1 MNRPITSDSDED
13 FTSPALLLLLLET
26 DAAKNEQAMEIL
38 SAHILAQNPGNENPA
53 RASEFIKRLR
63 SAHSTHAHTL
73 RWLIGIVLLF
83 ALAVLCWWLWPQQKQ
98 VAVYIAPAP
107 AVSPGN
113 SGTPAHTSRMAGG
126 AWRPQH
132 TPQAITPL
140 HTDSAEDESTNPPNP
155 PVAVHTAPSR
165 WMMPQDANYFEEEIP
180 VLTDAQIK
188 QTAKDKLKIMREVSS
203 KRSTYVTI
211 PAGSTSVNNTRVS
224 LKSFNIKG
232 AEVTNFEYRT
242 FLHDLLVQH
251 RTDDYL
257 AAKPVSNGWTKAGVP
272 EYEAVYFSSPAYNEF
287 PAVNMSRKGAELF
300 CEWMTSEF
308 RKAVAS
314 GKIKW
319 NKGIKPQFR
328 LPNESEWI
336 YAARASSTNATYPW
350 SSVIDNVQNQRGC
363 YLCNFNYT
371 LSKPDLRPEGPST
384 GKTPCISTKPNPHS
398 IITTA
403 GRALDTLLMAPVY
416 AYNPNAFALYCTSG
430 NAAEMVWAPQPNG
443 QPAVAKAMGGAWSS
457 HASQMKIENT
467 ERFEGVV
474 DGNAAVGFRPVL
486 VWEVVAGSGQ

>member
-1 MNRPITSDSDED
+1 MNSHHTSNSDEE

-38 SAHILAQNPGNENPA
+38 SAHVLAQHTPHQNPEK
-53 RASEFIKRLR
+53 ASEFIKRLR
-63 SAHSTHAHTL
+63 KAQTSHTYTL
-73 RWLIGIVLLF
+73 RWLAGIALLLVV
-83 ALAVLCWWLWPQQKQ
+83 ALLCMWLWPQQKEVKVSLSPLPASPSPAQ
-98 VAVYIAPAP
+98 PQAQHMAAAV
-107 AVSPGN
+107 
-113 SGTPAHTSRMAGG
+113 RKQ
-126 AWRPQH
+126 QH
-132 TPQAITPL
+132 TPPAAQLLPADSVSTEPVSQATPP
-140 HTDSAEDESTNPPNP
+140 AAP
-155 PVAVHTAPSR
+155 HTAPTR
-165 WMMPQDANYFEEEIP
+165 WMMPQEFNYFEEEIP

-188 QTAKDKLKIMREVSS
+188 QTAKDKLRIMREVSG
-203 KRSTYVTI
+203 KRNSYVSI
-211 PAGSTSVNNTRVS
+211 PNGSTSVNNSMVA
-224 LKSFNIKG
+224 LKNFYIKG

-272 EYEAVYFSSPAYNEF
+272 EYETVYFSSPAYNEF

-300 CEWMTSEF
+300 CAWMTSEF
-308 RKAVAS
+308 RKAVAT
-314 GKIKW
+314 GKVKW
-319 NKGIKPQFR
+319 SKGSNPQFR
-328 LPNESEWI
+328 LPQESEWI
-336 YAARASSTNATYPW
+336 YAARASSVQNAQYPW
-350 SSVIDNVQNQRGC
+350 SSVVDNVQNQRGC

-371 LSKPDLRPEGPST
+371 LSKPDLGPEGPAN
-384 GKTPCISTKPNPHS
+384 GKMPCISTKPNTHS

-467 ERFEGVV
+467 ERFEGVT
-474 DGNAAVGFRPVL
+474 DGNAAIGFRPVL
-486 VWEVVAGSGQ
+486 VWE

>member
-1 MNRPITSDSDED
+1 MNRPTTTDSDED

-38 SAHILAQNPGNENPA
+38 SEHVFAQHPGHENPE
-53 RASEFIKRLR
+53 RANEFIKRLGR
-63 SAHSTHAHTL
+63 AQGAHTKTL
-73 RWLIGIVLLF
+73 RWLMGIVLLF

-107 AVSPGN
+107 AVPPGN
-113 SGTPAHTSRMAGG
+113 SGSPAHTSHMAGG
-126 AWRPQH
+126 TLRQQH
-132 TPQAITPL
+132 TPQAVTPK
-140 HTDSAEDESTNPPNP
+140 HTDSAEVESANQLNP
-155 PVAVHTAPSR
+155 PVAVHTAPLR
-165 WMMPQDANYFEEEIP
+165 WMMPPEVNYFEEEIP

-188 QTAKDKLKIMREVSS
+188 QTAKDKLKIMREVSG
-203 KRSTYVTI
+203 KRSTYVNV
-211 PAGSTSVNNTRVS
+211 PAGATSVNNTLVS

-242 FLHDLLVQH
+242 FLHDLLVQQ

-272 EYEAVYFSSPAYNEF
+272 EYEAVYFSSPSYNEF

-319 NKGIKPQFR
+319 NKGTKPKFR

-336 YAARASSTNATYPW
+336 YAARASSTTNATYPW
-350 SSVIDNVQNQRGC
+350 SSVVDNVQNQRGC

-371 LSKPDLRPEGPST
+371 LSKPDLGPEGPAN
-384 GKTPCISTKPNPHS
+384 GKMPCISTKPNTHS

-457 HASQMKIENT
+457 HVSQMKIENT
-467 ERFEGVV
+467 ERFEGVTV
-474 DGNAAVGFRPVL
+474 GHAAIGFRPVL
-486 VWEVVAGSGQ
+486 VWE